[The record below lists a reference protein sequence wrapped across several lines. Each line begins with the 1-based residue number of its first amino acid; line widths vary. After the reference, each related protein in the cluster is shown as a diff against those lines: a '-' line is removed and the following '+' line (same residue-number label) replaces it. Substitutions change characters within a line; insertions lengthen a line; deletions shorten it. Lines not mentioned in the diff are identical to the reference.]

1 MIEIMIWVVLAML
14 AVGMACCVVVA
25 VVNILMLPFRALMW
39 IGYKWAPPNDVTLAM
54 WAAEREAQQ
63 SLRDSQ

>member
-1 MIEIMIWVVLAML
+1 MHILIGLGLAMI
-14 AVGMACCVVVA
+14 AAAMFCCVVIA
-25 VVNILMLPFRALMW
+25 IWQILALPFRALMW
-39 IGYKWAPPNDVTLAM
+39 LGYKWAPPNDVTLAM